1 MPSSIG
7 QPQGPSELWRR
18 YLTHVVSNA
27 AGHAGRDLRKIPSRI
42 ASPSTNGPRLS
53 TAEPRAAIGR
63 VTALLRRLRLL
74 LGGTCESYLRSLAT
88 ELLETLSRAEI
99 VVDDDRTGDEGG
111 ADDGAGDEPR
121 PTA

>member
-1 MPSSIG
+1 
-7 QPQGPSELWRR
+7 
-18 YLTHVVSNA
+18 
-27 AGHAGRDLRKIPSRI
+27 
-42 ASPSTNGPRLS
+42 
-53 TAEPRAAIGR
+53 

-74 LGGTCESYLRSLAT
+74 LGRTCESYLRSRVT

-99 VVDDDRTGDEGG
+99 VVDGDRTGDEGG